1 MLKTADCR
9 VDDEGVRSII
19 ALVVSVLALAGIVL
33 YASESQRN
41 VAEENYHEA
50 IIARQLGADML
61 ARENALNDY
70 LENGRADEL
79 VLMYEADRRL
89 DSGLEHAKELSAD
102 SEVELGTL
110 DAMIAAE
117 DNWDAVGDIAVEAKQ
132 AGDSP
137 RGAAKSAYRESL
149 VDNFVSAN
157 REYQRL
163 LDEARVEELKA
174 AALVPVKLILLASVL
189 LGAAAFGVSLRR
201 RRSVAATNASKS
213 AADAAERAYTQA
225 QARFGEAMQVAENQ
239 AEGHEILT
247 RHLERG
253 IPDAKI
259 TVLIRN
265 NSADRL
271 EPALPLGPD
280 SELAEPLE
288 QAKPRSCLAVRL
300 SRPVEQGPNTS
311 EIVICDV
318 CGGQPGEST
327 CQPLLVGGEV
337 IGSVLTNVQR
347 PATDGERRRIHDSV
361 TQAAPVLANLRNLAL
376 AELRAATDALTGL
389 PNRRA
394 IDDHLKRLLAGAGR
408 SLTPMSTILL
418 DLDHFKQIND
428 TFGHER
434 GDEVLAALGAL
445 MRSELRGSDFAGRS
459 GGEEFIVMLPDTDRA
474 GAMRVAEHL
483 RQAMHS
489 LSVPGVSR
497 EITASFGVATYPDD
511 ALDGETLL
519 RLADRALYAAK
530 QGGRDRV
537 EATSAAGLGLK
548 RRAAAEAAAESAVDA

>member
-1 MLKTADCR
+1 MRA
-9 VDDEGVRSII
+9 II
-19 ALVVSVLALAGIVL
+19 ALVLSVLAMAGIVL
-33 YASESQRN
+33 YASESQRK

-70 LENGRADEL
+70 LETGRPDEL

-89 DSGLEHAKELSAD
+89 DSGLERAKELSED
-102 SEVELGTL
+102 SPEELGTL
-110 DAMIAAE
+110 EAQIAAE
-117 DNWDAVGDIAVEAKQ
+117 DSWDSVAKVAVDTKQ
-132 AGDSP
+132 AGRSP
-137 RGAAKSAYRESL
+137 RGLAKSAYRESL
-149 VDNFVSAN
+149 VDNFGSAN
-157 REYQRL
+157 REYQHL

-189 LGAAAFGVSLRR
+189 LGTVAFTLNFRR
-201 RRSVAATNASKS
+201 RRSVAATRASKS
-213 AADAAERAYTQA
+213 AADAAERAYTRG

-239 AEGHEILT
+239 GEGHEILT

-300 SRPVEQGPNTS
+300 SRPVDQGPDTS
-311 EIVICDV
+311 EIVTCEV

-337 IGSVLTNVQR
+337 IGSVLTNVER
-347 PATDGERRRIHDSV
+347 PPSEDERRQIRDSV

-483 RQAMHS
+483 RQALHS
-489 LSVPGVSR
+489 MNVPGLSR

-511 ALDGETLL
+511 ALEGETLM

-548 RRAAAEAAAESAVDA
+548 RRATAEIVAEAAVEA

>member
-1 MLKTADCR
+1 MRA
-9 VDDEGVRSII
+9 VI
-19 ALVVSVLALAGIVL
+19 ALVLSVLVMAGIVL
-33 YASESQRN
+33 YASESQRK
-41 VAEENYHEA
+41 VADENYHEA

-70 LENGRADEL
+70 LQSGRPDEL

-89 DSGLEHAKELSAD
+89 DSALEHAKALSDD
-102 SEVELGTL
+102 SPVELGTL
-110 DAMIAAE
+110 EAQVDAE
-117 DNWDAVGDIAVEAKQ
+117 DSWDAVAKIAVDAKQ

-137 RGAAKSAYRESL
+137 RGSAKSAYRESL
-149 VDNFVSAN
+149 VDNFVDAN

-174 AALVPVKLILLASVL
+174 AALVPVKMILLASLL
-189 LGAAAFGVSLRR
+189 LGAAAFTLNLRR
-201 RRSVAATNASKS
+201 RRSVAATRASKS
-213 AADAAERAYTQA
+213 AADAAERAYSQG

-300 SRPVEQGPNTS
+300 SRPVDQGPNTT
-311 EIVICDV
+311 EIVTCDV
-318 CGGQPGEST
+318 CGGQPGQST

-337 IGSVLTNVQR
+337 IGSVLTSVQR
-347 PATDGERRRIHDSV
+347 PPSEGERRQIKDSV

-408 SLTPMSTILL
+408 SLTPMSAILL
-418 DLDHFKQIND
+418 DLDHFKDIND

-459 GGEEFIVMLPDTDRA
+459 GGEEFIVMLPDTDRV

-483 RQAMHS
+483 RMALHTMK
-489 LSVPGVSR
+489 VPAVSR

-530 QGGRDRV
+530 TAGRDRV
-537 EATSAAGLGLK
+537 EATSSAGLGLK
-548 RRAAAEAAAESAVDA
+548 RGPEVAVALDAPAAE